1 MIKSAMRHAL
11 KESLFTMKKN
21 LRNERAKSHIK
32 DDGEADDG
40 DSEGPPSGSAKN
52 LSGLA
57 KTHPGLSSK
66 VGEAESEG
74 MRELEAHHP
83 SAEEQEGTPEHE
95 AAESPADKMAEGE
108 GSAEDWRED
117 QKNFMKGRS
126 KPSGKKTAF
135 AIAVLSPEKSG
146 KKGGKFGRKG

>member
-11 KESLFTMKKN
+11 KESLMGMKQG
-21 LRNERAKSHIK
+21 LRNERAKSHMK
-32 DDGEADDG
+32 DEEAEDG
-40 DSEGPPSGSAKN
+40 DSEGPPAGSAKN

-66 VGEAESEG
+66 VGEAEREG
-74 MRELEAHHP
+74 MSELEAHHP
-83 SAEEQEGTPEHE
+83 SSDEQEGTPEHE
-95 AAESPADKMAEGE
+95 AAESEDEKRKEGE

-117 QKNFMKGRS
+117 QRNFMKGRQ

-135 AIAVLSPEKSG
+135 AIAVMASP
-146 KKGGKFGRKG
+146 KKGGKFGKKG